1 MRSKKFQIWR
11 ALCYFFT
18 VTSFHGL
25 PHIAGSQSCI
35 RICYWLLLVCIA
47 LGLMVWA
54 MVSVCVTY
62 FEFNAYIKT
71 ELEEHNKLK
80 FPAVTICNLNQYTR
94 SYFKDAG
101 YDEEQLFVIALFGD
115 ALSTRPILSRD
126 FNFNEIN
133 TTIEELAEMYT
144 NDFREPIEE
153 ESFIFSHRLENM
165 LVSCYFNNEPCF
177 PDNFTTRSNIHGRCF
192 TFNSNPINV
201 LNTTSPGALYGL
213 ELILNAEEYEY
224 F

>member
-1 MRSKKFQIWR
+1 
-11 ALCYFFT
+11 
-18 VTSFHGL
+18 
-25 PHIAGSQSCI
+25 
-35 RICYWLLLVCIA
+35 
-47 LGLMVWA
+47 MVWA

-71 ELEEHNKLK
+71 ELEEPNKLK

-133 TTIEELAEMYT
+133 TTIEKLAEMYT

-192 TFNSNPINV
+192 KFNSNPINV

-224 F
+224 FLRDTSSVGFKIYVHQQGDFPFLGEHKGLIHYFTWIAY